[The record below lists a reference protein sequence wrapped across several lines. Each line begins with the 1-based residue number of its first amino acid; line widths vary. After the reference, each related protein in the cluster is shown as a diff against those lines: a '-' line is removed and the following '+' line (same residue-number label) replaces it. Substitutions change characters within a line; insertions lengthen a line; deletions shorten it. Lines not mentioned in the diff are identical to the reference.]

1 MLISRI
7 VLAGIFLLLTL
18 TLQGCGRKGPLFMP
32 QAVPAQPA
40 PAVVNVQAAS
50 TVVPAPSM
58 QNPTTPTQPET
69 K

>member
-1 MLISRI
+1 
-7 VLAGIFLLLTL
+7 
-18 TLQGCGRKGPLFMP
+18 LFMP
-32 QAVPAQPA
+32 QAVPAQPS

-50 TVVPAPSM
+50 AVVPASAM